1 MSRSPGAYCIF
12 ASRVA
17 QRVSSGVEHGVMG
30 VSEKSPSQRRPAMM
44 RFLDSGSWKVVLEDM
59 VEMRSDSAEE
69 GEDIIFWVAIF
80 QEMDSELGFR
90 NARSSVERKPM
101 STRTWMN

>member
-12 ASRVA
+12 SSRVA
-17 QRVSSGVEHGVMG
+17 QRVSRGVKHEVIG
-30 VSEKSPSQRRPAMM
+30 VSEKIPSQRRPAMM

-59 VEMRSDSAEE
+59 VDMRSDSAEE
-69 GEDIIFWVAIF
+69 GEDIIFCVAIF
-80 QEMDSELGFR
+80 QGIDSELGFR
-90 NARSSVERKPM
+90 NARSSVERKPI